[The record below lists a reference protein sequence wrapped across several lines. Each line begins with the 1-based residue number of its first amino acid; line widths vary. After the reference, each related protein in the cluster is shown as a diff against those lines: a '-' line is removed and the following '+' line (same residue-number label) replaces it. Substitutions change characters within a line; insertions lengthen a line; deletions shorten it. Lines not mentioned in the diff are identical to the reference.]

1 MMGLDAYQTH
11 AFHALELCMKTKN
24 KPLIVFASVAGL
36 LLLIIILAPPIAS
49 MLISNTL
56 YDAGADEVSIGDI
69 DFNPLVGTARIHKL
83 VVRKDGR
90 RVITLGHGFI
100 NLRITSLFKK
110 QVEIDQIVLTNGY
123 AAILESEEGKFGLRG
138 IEFASETTA
147 ETEQTSSTP
156 SEWTFGLHEI
166 DIESVA
172 VRLEAIKTSTTIQA
186 DKFVLNK
193 VYTWDKDGIS
203 ELQAQGRFNQ
213 GRFTL
218 NTRLSPLA
226 DLPRVTGDLKLEAIN
241 LADIHPWIQEY
252 LEGLGGLVSLDS
264 DINIERHSETEWLI
278 SLDPD
283 LQLNNLYASTQGF
296 NLESEAI
303 NYAGTVN
310 VSINESETAPD
321 INATGNIGASGLHVT
336 SPEAI
341 TLAQLGSASI
351 QNINF
356 ASPLNISASQ
366 ISLNDARLLKAESD
380 NTPVVTWGAIEI
392 NNARTT
398 TELAHFESV
407 AVNSLGV
414 TLQRR
419 KDGSLYL
426 PLPKTKSQAD
436 ETEETSKPDREPTDT
451 GTPMGIRID
460 QLNISNDSQI
470 DFADSSIKP
479 AYSAKV
485 KLRNFSIKNINT
497 SNINQATTIDIG
509 AVINRYAEVS
519 TTGYI
524 KPFMKIPDA
533 KLKTT
538 ISGVN
543 LTRISAYAVDRSGY
557 LINNGSMNL
566 ESGLQIE
573 NNIIDEIIRLKLHN
587 LELAVGDQEK
597 ASATDAKLAI
607 GLPAALGLLKDSKDD
622 IKLNLPI
629 TGDLTDPNFDF
640 SHAITVVLSKAL
652 AKGTTA
658 YAAYALQP
666 WGAALL
672 VKEVAGKMITQVNL
686 DPIIYEPGVN
696 ELTDD
701 MALYL
706 EKISGLM
713 KERPGIELKICARAT
728 EADRKEMARK
738 ILEEKRYLKKDEP
751 TLEQAREVVADNT
764 LITLAEDRMFS
775 IKDILIEQH
784 QIPQDRLQ
792 TCLPKLDGNIDAA
805 PMVDLQI

>member
-1 MMGLDAYQTH
+1 MGLDAYQTH
-11 AFHALELCMKTKN
+11 AFHALGLCMKTKN
-24 KPLIVFASVAGL
+24 KLLIVFASIAGL
-36 LLLIIILAPPIAS
+36 LLLFIILAPPITS
-49 MLISNTL
+49 MLISSTL
-56 YDAGADEVSIGDI
+56 HDAGADEVTIGDI
-69 DFNPLVGTARIHKL
+69 DFNPLVGTARIHQL
-83 VVRKDGR
+83 VVRKDGK
-90 RVITLGHGFI
+90 RVISLGHGFI

-110 QVEIDQIVLTNGY
+110 QIEIDQIVLKNGY

-138 IEFASETTA
+138 IEFSSETTA
-147 ETEQTSSTP
+147 ETEQTPSTP

-172 VRLEAIKTSTTIQA
+172 VRLDAIKTSTIIQA
-186 DKFVLNK
+186 DKLVLNK

-203 ELQAQGRFNQ
+203 ELQAQGRFNE

-226 DLPRVTGDLKLEAIN
+226 ALPRVTGDLKLDAIN

-264 DINIERHSETEWLI
+264 KINIERQSETKWLI
-278 SLDPD
+278 NLDPD
-283 LQLNNLYASTQGF
+283 LQLNKLYVSTQGF
-296 NLESEAI
+296 NLDSEAI
-303 NYAGTVN
+303 NFSGRVN
-310 VSINESETAPD
+310 IAIDIAETSPD
-321 INATGNIGASGLHVT
+321 ISATGNIRASSLHLT

-351 QNINF
+351 QDINF
-356 ASPLNISASQ
+356 TLPIDISASQ

-398 TELAHFESV
+398 PELTHLESV

-426 PLPKTKSQAD
+426 PLPKSKSQSNEAEVASRPD
-436 ETEETSKPDREPTDT
+436 EASAENSKT
-451 GTPMGIRID
+451 MGIRID
-460 QLNISNDSQI
+460 QLNISRDSQI
-470 DFADSSIKP
+470 DFADSSVKP

-485 KLRNFSIKNINT
+485 KLKNFSVKNINT
-497 SNINQATTIDIG
+497 SNINQATAIDIS

-519 TTGYI
+519 TNGYI
-524 KPFMKIPDA
+524 KPFMEIPDA
-533 KLKTT
+533 SLKTK

-566 ESGLQIE
+566 ESDLKIE
-573 NNIIDEIIRLKLHN
+573 NNIIDETIRLKLHN
-587 LELAVGDQEK
+587 LELEVGDQEK

-607 GLPAALGLLKDSKDD
+607 GLPAALSLLKDSKDD

-652 AKGTTA
+652 TKGTTA

-666 WGAALL
+666 WGAALI
-672 VKEVAGKMITQVNL
+672 VKDVAGKLVTQVNL
-686 DPIIYEPGVN
+686 DPIFYEPGAI
-696 ELTDD
+696 ELKSD

-713 KERPGIELKICARAT
+713 KERPGVELNICARAT
-728 EADRKEMARK
+728 EADRKAMARR
-738 ILEEKRYLKKDEP
+738 ILDEKRYLKKDEP
-751 TLEQAREVVADNT
+751 TLEQAREVVADDI
-764 LITLAEDRMFS
+764 LLTLAEDRMFS

-784 QIPQDRLQ
+784 EIPQHRLQ
-792 TCLPKLDGNIDAA
+792 TCLPKLDANIDAA

>member
-1 MMGLDAYQTH
+1 
-11 AFHALELCMKTKN
+11 
-24 KPLIVFASVAGL
+24 
-36 LLLIIILAPPIAS
+36 
-49 MLISNTL
+49 
-56 YDAGADEVSIGDI
+56 
-69 DFNPLVGTARIHKL
+69 
-83 VVRKDGR
+83 
-90 RVITLGHGFI
+90 
-100 NLRITSLFKK
+100 
-110 QVEIDQIVLTNGY
+110 
-123 AAILESEEGKFGLRG
+123 
-138 IEFASETTA
+138 
-147 ETEQTSSTP
+147 
-156 SEWTFGLHEI
+156 
-166 DIESVA
+166 
-172 VRLEAIKTSTTIQA
+172 VRLDAIKTSTIIQA
-186 DKFVLNK
+186 DKLVLNK

-203 ELQAQGRFNQ
+203 ELQAQGRFNE

-226 DLPRVTGDLKLEAIN
+226 ALPRVTGDLRLDAIN

-264 DINIERHSETEWLI
+264 KINIERQSETEWLLN
-278 SLDPD
+278 LDPD
-283 LQLNNLYASTQGF
+283 LQLNKLYVSTQGF
-296 NLESEAI
+296 NFDSEAI
-303 NYAGTVN
+303 NFSGRVN
-310 VSINESETAPD
+310 FAIDVDKTSPD
-321 INATGNIGASGLHVT
+321 ISATGNIRASSIHVT

-351 QNINF
+351 QDINF
-356 ASPLNISASQ
+356 TFPIDISASQ

-380 NTPVVTWGAIEI
+380 ITPVVTWGAIEI

-398 TELAHFESV
+398 PELTHLESA
-407 AVNSLGV
+407 AVNSLDV
-414 TLQRR
+414 TLKRL

-426 PLPKTKSQAD
+426 PLPKSKSQSNEAKVASRPD
-436 ETEETSKPDREPTDT
+436 EESAENSKT
-451 GTPMGIRID
+451 MGIRID
-460 QLNISNDSQI
+460 QLNISRDSQI
-470 DFADSSIKP
+470 DFADSSVKP

-485 KLRNFSIKNINT
+485 KLKSFSVKNINT
-497 SNINQATTIDIG
+497 SNINQATDIDIS

-519 TTGYI
+519 TNGYI
-524 KPFMKIPDA
+524 KPFMEIPDA
-533 KLKTT
+533 SLKTK

-543 LTRISAYAVDRSGY
+543 LTRISAYAVDWSGY

-566 ESGLQIE
+566 ESDLKIE
-573 NNIIDEIIRLKLHN
+573 NNIIDETIRLKLHN
-587 LELAVGDQEK
+587 LELEVGDQEK

-607 GLPAALGLLKDSKDD
+607 GLPAALSLLKDSKDD
-622 IKLNLPI
+622 IKLNLPV

-652 AKGTTA
+652 TKGTTA

-666 WGAALL
+666 WGAALI
-672 VKEVAGKMITQVNL
+672 VKDVAGKLVTQVNL
-686 DPIIYEPGVN
+686 DPIFYEPGVI
-696 ELTDD
+696 ELKSD

-713 KERPGIELKICARAT
+713 KERPGVELNICASAT
-728 EADRKEMARK
+728 EADRKAMARI
-738 ILEEKRYLKKDEP
+738 ILDEKRYLKKDEP
-751 TLEQAREVVADNT
+751 TLEQAREVVADDI

>member
-1 MMGLDAYQTH
+1 
-11 AFHALELCMKTKN
+11 MKTKN
-24 KPLIVFASVAGL
+24 KPFIVFASIAGL
-36 LLLIIILAPPIAS
+36 LLLFIILVPPITS
-49 MLISNTL
+49 MLISSTL
-56 YDAGADEVSIGDI
+56 HDAGADEVTIGDI

-83 VVRKDGR
+83 VVRKDGK
-90 RVITLGHGFI
+90 RVISLGHGFI

-110 QVEIDQIVLTNGY
+110 QIEIDQIVLKNGY

-138 IEFASETTA
+138 IEFSSETTA

-166 DIESVA
+166 DIESVD
-172 VRLEAIKTSTTIQA
+172 VRLDAIKTSTIIQA
-186 DKFVLNK
+186 DKLVLNK

-203 ELQAQGRFNQ
+203 ELQAQGRFNE

-226 DLPRVTGDLKLEAIN
+226 ALPRVTGDLRLDAIN

-264 DINIERHSETEWLI
+264 KINIERQSETEWLLN
-278 SLDPD
+278 LDPD
-283 LQLNNLYASTQGF
+283 LQLNKLYVSTQGF
-296 NLESEAI
+296 NFDSEAI
-303 NYAGTVN
+303 NFSGRVN
-310 VSINESETAPD
+310 FAIDVDKTSPD
-321 INATGNIGASGLHVT
+321 ISATGNIRASSIHVT

-351 QNINF
+351 QDINF
-356 ASPLNISASQ
+356 TFPIDISASQ

-380 NTPVVTWGAIEI
+380 ITPVVTWGAIEI

-398 TELAHFESV
+398 PELTHLESA
-407 AVNSLGV
+407 AVNSLDV
-414 TLQRR
+414 TLKRL

-426 PLPKTKSQAD
+426 PLPKSKSQSNEAKVASRPD
-436 ETEETSKPDREPTDT
+436 EESAENSKT
-451 GTPMGIRID
+451 MGIRID
-460 QLNISNDSQI
+460 QLNISRDSQI
-470 DFADSSIKP
+470 DFADSSVKP

-485 KLRNFSIKNINT
+485 KLKSFSVKNINT
-497 SNINQATTIDIG
+497 SNINQATAIDIS

-519 TTGYI
+519 TNGYI
-524 KPFMKIPDA
+524 KPFMEIPDA
-533 KLKTT
+533 SLKTK

-543 LTRISAYAVDRSGY
+543 LTRISAYAVDWSGY

-566 ESGLQIE
+566 ESDLKIE
-573 NNIIDEIIRLKLHN
+573 NNIIDETIRLKLHN
-587 LELAVGDQEK
+587 LELEVGDQEK

-607 GLPAALGLLKDSKDD
+607 GLPAALSLLKDSKDD
-622 IKLNLPI
+622 IKLNLPV

-652 AKGTTA
+652 TKGTTA

-666 WGAALL
+666 WGAALI
-672 VKEVAGKMITQVNL
+672 VKDVAGKLVTQVSL
-686 DPIIYEPGVN
+686 DPIFYEPGVI
-696 ELTDD
+696 ELKSD

-713 KERPGIELKICARAT
+713 KERPGVELNICASAT
-728 EADRKEMARK
+728 EADRKAMARI
-738 ILEEKRYLKKDEP
+738 ILDEKRYLKKDEP
-751 TLEQAREVVADNT
+751 TLEQAREVVADDI

-784 QIPQDRLQ
+784 EIPQHRLQ
-792 TCLPKLDGNIDAA
+792 TCLPKLDANIDAA